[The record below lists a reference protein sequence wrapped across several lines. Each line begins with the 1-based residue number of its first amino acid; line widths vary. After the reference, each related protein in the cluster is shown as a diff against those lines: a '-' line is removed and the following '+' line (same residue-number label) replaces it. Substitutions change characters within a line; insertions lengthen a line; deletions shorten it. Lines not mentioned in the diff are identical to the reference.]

1 MERDAMI
8 VHGVSRFLKERL
20 FDMSD
25 PYNIPVCKNCN
36 LMTKSPKLCSICS
49 EDKVSSV
56 NLPYAAKLLFT
67 ELQAMGIKISIT
79 PEE

>member
-1 MERDAMI
+1 MI
-8 VHGVSRFLKERL
+8 VHGVSKFLKERL

-25 PYNIPVCKNCN
+25 PYSIPVCKVCN
-36 LMTKSPKLCSICS
+36 LMTKYSKTCSVCS
-49 EDKVSSV
+49 EDKVTNV